1 MFVFLFSFYLHLR
14 SCDGEIIMMSNINR
28 VNKPKILGDKFHFA
42 IDRGGTFTDVH
53 ATLPSGEEYVTKLL
67 SVDPQNYPDAPTEG
81 IRRILEVYDKP
92 NGPYPRG
99 TPLNTSSIGSIRMG
113 TTVATNALLER
124 KGARTALVITKGFRD
139 LLAIGN
145 QSRPNI
151 FDLTIAT
158 PDLIYE
164 RVVEVDERVMLEKYL
179 TSVDISPTVTEVES
193 SFLCDSFH
201 HAPTDG
207 PRVRSVTGETYIQ
220 MRIPDLELV
229 RRQLQ
234 PLLDEGIHSL
244 AVVFLHSFAFPQHE
258 QMVGELA
265 KHMGFREVSLSS
277 SVMPMVKMTPRGHTA
292 CAAAYLTPSI
302 VEYVQ
307 MFTKGFDQGLKDVRL
322 DFMAS
327 DGGKMQKLET
337 YHKITFSYYTAVE
350 KTLNCVYSSFMH
362 HYLCFLKLC
371 VASRTY
377 AGIVFFGSQCDS
389 FRSCCWSNWVFEN
402 SLFWRSKAST
412 CYWFRYGWN
421 VN

>member
-1 MFVFLFSFYLHLR
+1 MT
-14 SCDGEIIMMSNINR
+14 SNIEKGDKR
-28 VNKPKILGDKFHFA
+28 KILGHKFHFA

-53 ATLPSGEEYVTKLL
+53 AILPSGEEYVTKLL

-81 IRRILEVYDKP
+81 IRRILDLYDTP
-92 NGPYPRG
+92 NGPYTRG
-99 TPLNTSSIGSIRMG
+99 VPLKTASIGSIRMG

-124 KGARTALVITKGFRD
+124 KGARTGLVITKGFRD

-179 TSVDISPTVTEVES
+179 TAVEKSPAVTEAES
-193 SFLCDSFH
+193 SFLRDSLC

-220 MRIPDLELV
+220 MRIPDLETV
-229 RRQLQ
+229 RNQLQ

-258 QMVGELA
+258 RMVGELA
-265 KHMGFREVSLSS
+265 KQMGFHEVSLSS

-302 VEYVQ
+302 VKYVQ

-327 DGGKMQKLET
+327 DGGKVQKL
-337 YHKITFSYYTAVE
+337 
-350 KTLNCVYSSFMH
+350 
-362 HYLCFLKLC
+362 
-371 VASRTY
+371 
-377 AGIVFFGSQCDS
+377 
-389 FRSCCWSNWVFEN
+389 
-402 SLFWRSKAST
+402 
-412 CYWFRYGWN
+412 
-421 VN
+421 